1 MQQLFHCKRRS
12 GNSPFMNIFLKIIFI
27 LICILQLPPAANAAR
42 WNEFVID
49 AERNAN
55 NHNNLGV
62 IYMQDRYYAAAIKEF
77 QMAVLINPDT
87 QATAT
92 YYANLGTVYMKIGYP
107 ALAQDVLERA
117 IKLNPQN
124 FSYYQDL
131 AVVYAKQKI
140 LPLKL
145 KQYAKDTK
153 NPLSTIMVGLIKL
166 QQGKT
171 EEGLSNLQE
180 FCFLEP
186 DLIITKGVQDFID
199 QKTKKPAP
207 QI

>member
-1 MQQLFHCKRRS
+1 
-12 GNSPFMNIFLKIIFI
+12 
-27 LICILQLPPAANAAR
+27 
-42 WNEFVID
+42 
-49 AERNAN
+49 
-55 NHNNLGV
+55 
-62 IYMQDRYYAAAIKEF
+62 MQDRYYAAAIKEF

-145 KQYAKDTK
+145 KQYAKDIK
-153 NPLSTIMVGLIKL
+153 NPLSTIMVGLIKIE
-166 QQGKT
+166 QGKT

-186 DLIITKGVQDFID
+186 DLIITKGVQNYID
-199 QKTKKPAP
+199 QKTKKNI
-207 QI
+207 QNRFR

>member
-1 MQQLFHCKRRS
+1 MKTAVR
-12 GNSPFMNIFLKIIFI
+12 FLI
-27 LICILQLPPAANAAR
+27 LICLATLPLCSYAAK
-42 WNEFVID
+42 WNEFVIE

-55 NHNNLGV
+55 KHNNLGV
-62 IYMQDRYYAAAIKEF
+62 IHMQDRYYAAAIKEF

-117 IKLNPQN
+117 LKLNPQN

-131 AVVYAKQKI
+131 SVIYAKQKI

-145 KQYAKDTK
+145 RQYAKDTK
-153 NPLSTIMVGLIKL
+153 NPMSTIMVGLIKI

-186 DLIITKGVQDFID
+186 DLIITKGVQEYID
-199 QKTKKPAP
+199 QKTQKSA
-207 QI
+207 QSRFR